1 VTIGHDSGEQSL
13 RVELCTF
20 RVGGEDYAV
29 DIMRVREIINPLPVT
44 PVPRAPAFI
53 EGVIRLR
60 SEVIPVVDVRKRFG
74 LPPAPAT
81 RKTKFLV
88 VRIGGRRL
96 ALVVD
101 EVTEVVRLPRSE
113 IRPAPTFSDERAP
126 KFFLGVCGGEGGAPA
141 PGSTGAPRRGSG
153 RLRLLLN
160 VRALLEAERPGE
172 AAAARA
178 QADAARDA

>member
-1 VTIGHDSGEQSL
+1 MAPRRDSASE

-20 RVGGEDYAV
+20 RVAGEDYAV
-29 DIMRVREIINPLPVT
+29 DIQRVREIINPLPVT

-53 EGVIRLR
+53 EGVVRLR

-74 LPPAPAT
+74 HPAAPPT
-81 RKTKFLV
+81 RRTKFVV
-88 VRIGGRRL
+88 VRIGGRRI

-101 EVTEVVRLPRSE
+101 EVTEVVRLARSE
-113 IRPAPTFSDERAP
+113 IRPAPTFADAGAP
-126 KFFLGVCGGEGGAPA
+126 RFFLGVCGGEGAPA
-141 PGSTGAPRRGSG
+141 RVAGEGPGARRGSG

-160 VRALLEAERPGE
+160 VQALLEAERPGE

-178 QADAARDA
+178 QAEAVKDA